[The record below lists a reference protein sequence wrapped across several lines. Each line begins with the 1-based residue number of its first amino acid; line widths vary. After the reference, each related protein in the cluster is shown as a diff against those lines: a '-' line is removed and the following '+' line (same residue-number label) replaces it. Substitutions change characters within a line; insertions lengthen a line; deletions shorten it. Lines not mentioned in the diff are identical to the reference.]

1 MAAPEGSSG
10 ATPTDRLKCRRR
22 VAAVPMP
29 VRAAI
34 VSMLASVGLE
44 ELLRQVHALVVQPPQ
59 GCRADGGDEVP
70 AQVAGAHVGEV
81 VHGQWFV
88 QALGRPLGQV
98 PQVVAVDR
106 GRGRDE
112 LGLATRAVRGHHEP
126 AGEGVD
132 GDRAVV
138 VRTT

>member
-1 MAAPEGSSG
+1 VAAPEGSSG

-34 VSMLASVGLE
+34 VSILASVGLE

-70 AQVAGAHVGEV
+70 AEVVGARVWPGRARSGVRAGA
-81 VHGQWFV
+81 
-88 QALGRPLGQV
+88 RPPAG
-98 PQVVAVDR
+98 PGPAGGCR
-106 GRGRDE
+106 RPGRGPR
-112 LGLATRAVRGHHEP
+112 
-126 AGEGVD
+126 
-132 GDRAVV
+132 
-138 VRTT
+138 